1 MTTSTLSTES
11 YLAFCSASSWIS
23 IDRKSISLRLISN
36 YRNNGQIDFHRVGA
50 GTEYPIRR
58 TLARLV
64 ADTFHIHLLYRLNRC
79 SGVLE

>member
-1 MTTSTLSTES
+1 MTTSSLSTES
-11 YLAFCSASSWIS
+11 YLASCSASSWIS
-23 IDRKSISLRLISN
+23 IDRESLSLRLSN
-36 YRNNGQIDFHRVGA
+36 CRNSDQIDLHRVGA

-79 SGVLE
+79 SGLLE